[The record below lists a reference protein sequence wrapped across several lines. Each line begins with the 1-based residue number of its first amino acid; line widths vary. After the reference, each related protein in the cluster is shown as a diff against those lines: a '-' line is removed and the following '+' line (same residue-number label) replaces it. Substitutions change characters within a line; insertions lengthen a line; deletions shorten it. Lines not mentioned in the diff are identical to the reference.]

1 MKILQFADE
10 FIPIFGGSETR
21 IFNLSLDRINQ
32 HYLYVSFLNTF
43 TSLKA
48 KENFDNLRVH
58 RVKLFYDFKSKNKTI
73 KYILNHH
80 FLINFYSTKLVNFV
94 KEKNFDIIQGH
105 DPMIFAK
112 AGMKYARK
120 YKIPFIYETHRFG
133 SDDPIIRNNQYIPK
147 LLHSLIFKPI
157 ILNERKIVKYANAII
172 VQTKG
177 IKQRMRNF
185 YKINPTKI
193 KIIPM
198 GVDLNKFD
206 PIKWNQKGKEFRKKN
221 HWEGKIILFYN
232 GYLEHLTG
240 IKSFLNVI
248 IKLPIEIKKKILM
261 IILGKGPLQNFIKN
275 LSIKYKDLIEFH
287 NYIHYDIMPL
297 YYSACDVVISPLLS
311 ISFVKDNI
319 PTKLLEGMAMEK
331 IILGS
336 DVPGIKGI
344 ITHNKNGIIF
354 KSESKVDLIK
364 KIYYIVEN
372 FENLNDLRKQARKL
386 MIEKYSWIKMRFLL
400 QKVYDYVTS
409 CVN

>member
-1 MKILQFADE
+1 
-10 FIPIFGGSETR
+10 
-21 IFNLSLDRINQ
+21 
-32 HYLYVSFLNTF
+32 
-43 TSLKA
+43 
-48 KENFDNLRVH
+48 
-58 RVKLFYDFKSKNKTI
+58 
-73 KYILNHH
+73 
-80 FLINFYSTKLVNFV
+80 
-94 KEKNFDIIQGH
+94 
-105 DPMIFAK
+105 
-112 AGMKYARK
+112 
-120 YKIPFIYETHRFG
+120 
-133 SDDPIIRNNQYIPK
+133 
-147 LLHSLIFKPI
+147 
-157 ILNERKIVKYANAII
+157 
-172 VQTKG
+172 
-177 IKQRMRNF
+177 
-185 YKINPTKI
+185 
-193 KIIPM
+193 
-198 GVDLNKFD
+198 
-206 PIKWNQKGKEFRKKN
+206 
-221 HWEGKIILFYN
+221 
-232 GYLEHLTG
+232 
-240 IKSFLNVI
+240 
-248 IKLPIEIKKKILM
+248 M